1 MKKVLTILLVLAML
15 LSLAAC
21 ATPAATKESAEAPPA
36 SDKTAETEQ
45 PTEKT
50 TAEKT
55 VYTLVYGHMSNPT
68 DLPGKMAE
76 NLAALVKEK
85 SNDRLVIEVYPSSQ
99 IGTQAE
105 LPEMVQTG
113 TIAMSHCTQSV
124 LGNWYSDFS
133 ALDTPYL
140 YDNVDQLLSVNAMD
154 SPLITRLTDELVNV
168 SGVRLLYN
176 YYAGARQLTCNKAI
190 YKPSDL
196 AGVKIR
202 AIAQPMYICA
212 VEGMGAVATPLDWSE
227 VITSLGTGL
236 IDGQENPADV
246 LFANSMWE
254 VQDYVMKTGHFLFT
268 GAVIIN
274 DEIFQSLPADLQ
286 QILLDCC
293 KEIQMSTSG
302 DFVKNEE
309 NLLLQCADHGMT
321 IIGEAEG
328 LDLPAFKESVAKKV
342 NETFGEKYANIYK
355 EIEELKAKA
364 D

>member
-1 MKKVLTILLVLAML
+1 MKRVFTILMALAMI
-15 LSLAAC
+15 LSLIACAAP
-21 ATPAATKESAEAPPA
+21 ATPAAPPQESTV
-36 SDKTAETEQ
+36 DD
-45 PTEKT
+45 
-50 TAEKT
+50 T

-76 NLAALVKEK
+76 TLAALVKEK
-85 SNDRLVIEVYPSSQ
+85 SNGRLVIEVYPSSQ

-113 TIAMSHCTQSV
+113 TIAMTHCTQSV
-124 LGNWYSDFS
+124 LGNWYSEFS

-140 YDNVDQLLSVNAMD
+140 YDNVDQLLAVNAMD
-154 SPLITRLTDELVNV
+154 SPLITRLTAELANA

-190 YKPSDL
+190 YKPADL

-202 AIAQPMYICA
+202 AIAQPMYVCA

-246 LFANSMWE
+246 LYANNMWE
-254 VQDYVMKTGHFLFT
+254 VQDYVMKTSHFLFT
-268 GAVIIN
+268 GAVVIN
-274 DEIFQSLPADLQ
+274 DEIFQELPEDLR

-293 KEIQMSTSG
+293 KEIQQSTSS
-302 DFVKNEE
+302 DFVENEE
-309 NLLLQCADHGMT
+309 NLLQQCADHGMI
-321 IIGEAEG
+321 IIGETEG
-328 LDLPAFKESVAKKV
+328 LDLSAFKESVAKKV
-342 NETFGEKYANIYK
+342 NETFGEQYAGIYK
-355 EIEELKAKA
+355 EINELKALVG
-364 D
+364 

>member
-1 MKKVLTILLVLAML
+1 MKKALMTMLALAMAL
-15 LSLAAC
+15 LLFAC
-21 ATPAATKESAEAPPA
+21 AAPSSTPKQTTDVVNAP
-36 SDKTAETEQ
+36 AETNEPAKPEE
-45 PTEKT
+45 PTNDE
-50 TAEKT
+50 T

-68 DLPGKMAE
+68 DLPGQMAE

-85 SNDRLVIEVYPSSQ
+85 SNGRLIIEVYPSSQ

-113 TIAMSHCTQSV
+113 TIAMTHTTQSV
-124 LGNWYSDFS
+124 LGNWYYEFS

-140 YDNVDQLLSVNAMD
+140 YDSVDQLLAVNAMD
-154 SPLITRLTDELVNV
+154 SPLITRLTDELVKA

-190 YKPSDL
+190 YSPDDL
-196 AGVKIR
+196 AGLKIR
-202 AIAQPMYICA
+202 AIAQPMYVCA

-246 LFANSMWE
+246 LFANNMWE

-268 GAVIIN
+268 GAVVIN

-286 QILLDCC
+286 QILLECC
-293 KEIQMSTSG
+293 EEIQLSTSNS
-302 DFVKNEE
+302 FVEKEE
-309 NLLLQCADHGMT
+309 GLLKQCAENGMT
-321 IIGEAEG
+321 IISEEEG
-328 LDLPAFKESVAKKV
+328 LDLAAFKESVAKKV
-342 NETFGEKYANIYK
+342 DETFGEKYAEIYK
-355 EIEELKAKA
+355 EIESLKTVG
-364 D
+364 